1 MPLEYRTLES
11 FAKYITGTAAEFSA
25 KNPVLQPGELGIES
39 NTGVIKIGNGDDAWS
54 SLITGG
60 EGSGDLSE
68 IEADI
73 AAIEAA
79 ITGYAEGV
87 SGGEW

>member
-1 MPLEYRTLES
+1 MTLEYRPLET
-11 FAKYITGTAAEFSA
+11 FAKYISGTAAEFSA

-39 NTGVIKIGNGDDAWS
+39 DTGVIKIGNGEDAWDS
-54 SLITGG
+54 ILTGG
-60 EGSGDLSE
+60 AGGGDLSA